1 MPYGT
6 ACEVLNALLTIHE
19 ECKGSPPG
27 CSDKERGMSATQ
39 SVYYTENVL
48 TDCKTNPASCCDDL
62 PTCWD
67 YCLEEREAQ
76 DTKCVGDADFESLKA
91 SVEEALSGSG

>member
-1 MPYGT
+1 
-6 ACEVLNALLTIHE
+6 
-19 ECKGSPPG
+19 
-27 CSDKERGMSATQ
+27 MSATQ

-48 TDCKTNPASCCDDL
+48 TDCKANPTSCCDDL

-67 YCLEEREAQ
+67 YCLKEREAQ
-76 DTKCVGDADFESLKA
+76 DTKCVGDAEFEKLKA